1 MAKHVVVD
9 GSNIATE
16 GRTVPSLKQL
26 NEAVMSFMSEF
37 PEAKVTVVVD
47 ASFGH
52 RIDKKEVKDF
62 NDAINNNELVSP
74 PAGAVGRGDGFVLT
88 IAEKV
93 GASILSNDSYQEFH
107 HQYKWLFEPGRLLG
121 GKPVPLV
128 GWVFIERLPVRVS
141 AGRESASAVR
151 KSSPRRVAKASAETH
166 RPMPIPKSPPPG
178 ARVVA
183 KAKAA
188 VTAVTAVMAKNQ
200 ARTAVAKHQP
210 RTAVAKHQTRKA
222 VAKQGSTAATA
233 TSALAASASGASAVN
248 ELAPFIE
255 FVEKHPVGRKVKGTV
270 DTYSAHGV
278 YVTIGDVSGYLPLRL
293 MANPAPRSAREFVKI
308 GQQLSLTVA
317 GFTPARRSIEVGII
331 GVAPEPVAKRT
342 KKRAAVAP
350 SRKAA
355 ARKK

>member
-1 MAKHVVVD
+1 MVKHVVVD

-26 NEAVMSFMSEF
+26 NEAVMSFMAEF
-37 PEAKVTVVVD
+37 PDAKVTVVVD

-52 RIDKKEVKDF
+52 RIDKKEFKDF

-107 HQYKWLFEPGRLLG
+107 HQYKWLFDPGRLLG

-128 GWVFIERLPVRVS
+128 GWVFIERLPVRAS
-141 AGRESASAVR
+141 AGRESASAAR
-151 KSSPRRVAKASAETH
+151 KSGPSRVAKASVETR

-183 KAKAA
+183 KAKPA
-188 VTAVTAVMAKNQ
+188 VTAMT
-200 ARTAVAKHQP
+200 AKHQP
-210 RTAVAKHQTRKA
+210 RTAIAKHQTRKA
-222 VAKQGSTAATA
+222 VTKQAA
-233 TSALAASASGASAVN
+233 TSAPATTASTNAIN
-248 ELAPFIE
+248 ELTPFIE

-270 DTYSAHGV
+270 ETYSAHGV
-278 YVTIGDVSGYLPLRL
+278 YVRIGDVSGYLPLRL

-308 GQQLSLTVA
+308 GQQLALTVA
-317 GFTPARRSIEVGII
+317 GFTPARRSIEVGLV
-331 GVAPEPVAKRT
+331 GVTQEPVAKKT

-350 SRKAA
+350 SRKVAP
-355 ARKK
+355 RKK